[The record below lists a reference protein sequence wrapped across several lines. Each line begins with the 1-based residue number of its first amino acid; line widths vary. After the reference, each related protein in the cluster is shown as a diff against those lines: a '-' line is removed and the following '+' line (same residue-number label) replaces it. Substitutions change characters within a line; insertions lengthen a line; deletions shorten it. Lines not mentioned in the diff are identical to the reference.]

1 MGCLGPQSRVQL
13 VQHLIAL
20 LTPVIY
26 GAGCH
31 SISESVSP
39 HRTFFKNTSL
49 QETPPC
55 LFDSESIQS
64 WSKAKRQAHSEWRRT
79 SQETQQVRS
88 LPSCSQPLKSL
99 HIKSHSSTLTWH
111 SNSFVRVMK
120 LHHTS
125 SSFQHF
131 LAPGTDTFIQQYPA
145 FQLSGVQS
153 RYVHKSAR

>member
-49 QETPPC
+49 QETHPC

-79 SQETQQVRS
+79 SQETQAGEISPLMLPAPQVS
-88 LPSCSQPLKSL
+88 AYQKPLFNLNLALKLICEGHEAPSY
-99 HIKSHSSTLTWH
+99 
-111 SNSFVRVMK
+111 
-120 LHHTS
+120 
-125 SSFQHF
+125 F
-131 LAPGTDTFIQQYPA
+131 LFLPA
-145 FQLSGVQS
+145 FPSPRDS
-153 RYVHKSAR
+153 HIHSTISSIPAFWCTIKIRP